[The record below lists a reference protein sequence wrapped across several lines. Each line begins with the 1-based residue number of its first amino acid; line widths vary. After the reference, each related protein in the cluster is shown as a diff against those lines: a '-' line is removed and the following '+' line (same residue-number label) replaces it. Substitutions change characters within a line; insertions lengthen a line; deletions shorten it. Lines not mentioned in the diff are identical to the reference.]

1 MTWYMNIISWVSWW
15 SKLSKEIEKKWLT
28 RNVDL
33 CYYSRRCAWLLLVS
47 KFDAVKNK
55 KLLSLSILSIT
66 CVSKTVSLYGVF
78 SKRCSDLSCL
88 LCMICLHR
96 RLWMSG
102 DVFLFFLRFFSLFC
116 WKKEKDTWQNKRFCD
131 TFFFA
136 CGALKQGG
144 TSKLVF
150 EIKGKGKKKS
160 QRAKIFGK
168 ENKRRTKNERGSVW
182 SDA

>member
-15 SKLSKEIEKKWLT
+15 SKLSKGIEKKWLT

-33 CYYSRRCAWLLLVS
+33 CYYGRRCAWLLLVS
-47 KFDAVKNK
+47 RFDAVKNK
-55 KLLSLSILSIT
+55 KLLSLSILSII
-66 CVSKTVSLYGVF
+66 CVSKIVGLYGVF

-116 WKKEKDTWQNKRFCD
+116 WKKRKKILDKINGFVIRSFSL
-131 TFFFA
+131 A
-136 CGALKQGG
+136 AL
-144 TSKLVF
+144 
-150 EIKGKGKKKS
+150 
-160 QRAKIFGK
+160 
-168 ENKRRTKNERGSVW
+168 
-182 SDA
+182 

>member
-78 SKRCSDLSCL
+78 SKRCSDFSCL

-102 DVFLFFLRFFSLFC
+102 DVFLFFWDFSACFAE
-116 WKKEKDTWQNKRFCD
+116 KKEK
-131 TFFFA
+131 
-136 CGALKQGG
+136 
-144 TSKLVF
+144 
-150 EIKGKGKKKS
+150 KKK
-160 QRAKIFGK
+160 KILDKINGFVIH
-168 ENKRRTKNERGSVW
+168 SF
-182 SDA
+182 SLAAL